1 MSLGGLTAGYDFTI
15 FDDIYVDWGLTAG
28 GAGGKSNDGTTTTD
42 EGGVF
47 VEPWFGFN
55 HKIGEN
61 TDFNYSFS
69 YFMMPN
75 SAAYDGKPAF
85 NLRID
90 FIIN

>member
-1 MSLGGLTAGYDFTI
+1 M
-15 FDDIYVDWGLTAG
+15 
-28 GAGGKSNDGTTTTD
+28 
-42 EGGVF
+42 
-47 VEPWFGFN
+47 GFN

-75 SAAYDGKPAF
+75 SAAYDGSPAF